1 MSGLVPGLLP
11 GLLPVPV
18 FLPLIAAA
26 LAALLPARAR
36 AWLGLATVACTAVVV
51 TAITAGVAGLPGRGS
66 GEDALSLA
74 LAGWEAPV
82 GIVLRADALSAVL
95 LLLTSVVGL
104 VVSVHALAAGR
115 DADALPSMSSLYG
128 GPAFWPLWLALFAAL
143 NGVYVTG
150 DLFNAYVMLE
160 LLTLAAVSLVALG
173 GRAGNGAAAAALRYL
188 FVAVVGSLLFLM
200 AVALV
205 YAEAGTLDLP
215 LAAERIGPGP
225 LLHVAL
231 ALALVGLAAKFALFP
246 LHSWLPVAHPAAPA
260 AVSALLSGLVIKA
273 ALFLLWRLWG
283 ILGPVAE
290 PVVLQGLGLAAG
302 AAGSIAVLWG
312 SFMALRRRRLKPII
326 AYSTVAQVG
335 YLVLLLP
342 LTAGPVGADAFGA
355 GEGSGPGWTGGVVL
369 VLAHGL
375 AKAGMFLAAGNLALA
390 YRGDRLRGLGGA
402 VTHMPLT
409 VATIGLAGVS
419 LAGLPPSLGF
429 AAKWQLLTSAL
440 AGGQWWWVPVLLLGG
455 LLTVAYTALMVRAT
469 FNQPGGP
476 DAEPP
481 ARRLP
486 RTLVLGPFVLAAG
499 SVLLGVAPAG
509 LLEFLG
515 SGTGD
520 VTAGA
525 GDAPG
530 AAGDVPP
537 SGAAGGD
544 GS

>member
-1 MSGLVPGLLP
+1 MTALLP

-26 LAALLPARAR
+26 FAALLPARAR
-36 AWLGLATVACTAVVV
+36 AWLGLATVAGTAAVV
-51 TAITAGVAGLPGRGS
+51 TAITASIAGLPGEGS
-66 GEDALSLA
+66 GEDVLSLA
-74 LAGWEAPV
+74 LAGWDAPV

-95 LLLTSVVGL
+95 LLLASVVGL

-115 DADALPSMSSLYG
+115 HADAHPPMSSLYG

-143 NGVYVTG
+143 NGVYLTG
-150 DLFNAYVMLE
+150 DLFNAYVRLE

-173 GRAGNGAAAAALRYL
+173 GRSGNGAAAAALRYL

-215 LAAERIGPGP
+215 LAAERLSPGP

-231 ALALVGLAAKFALFP
+231 ALALVGLAATFALFP

-283 ILGPVAE
+283 ILGSAAE

-302 AAGSIAVLWG
+302 AAGSVAVLWG

-342 LTAGPVGADAFGA
+342 LTAGPVGADAFGT
-355 GEGSGPGWTGGVVL
+355 GEGAGPGWTGGAVL

-390 YRGDRLRGLGGA
+390 YRGDQLRGLAGA

-409 VATIGLAGVS
+409 VTTIGLAGVS

-440 AGGQWWWVPVLLLGG
+440 ASGQWWWVPVLLLGG

-469 FNQPGGP
+469 FNQPGGS

-486 RTLVLGPFVLAAG
+486 RMLVLGPFVLAAG

-515 SGTGD
+515 SG
-520 VTAGA
+520 A

-530 AAGDVPP
+530 DAGDAPL

-544 GS
+544 GL